1 MAGLSP
7 VGDGPAFVV
16 FFSIFL
22 YPVGGGMLYWNQL
35 FTRVFPE
42 EDVEMKHRTVNDYFK
57 QQWPRLS
64 LFAAFTLGV
73 SFFAP
78 LKNFQLKWLI
88 DSKSKQEALGYM
100 GLVFAITFSSWFF
113 ERLSRRSF
121 TRIACGAVEQV
132 RQRILEQVLYRTV
145 AQYNAEGDAAYLSLL
160 TTDLRTL
167 YDDYYMSLF
176 SIVFWGGIM
185 LCALAM
191 YLYISPVML
200 LAILLVT
207 ILPLVLPRRTNERL
221 KATRDA
227 FSLQMAGYTQQLKE
241 LLGGFEIIRSFL
253 REDAYAALHQKAAR
267 KARESELDYQQSLNA
282 MVTNTSLIS
291 NLIFP
296 VVMLVGLF
304 LAFDGRLTMGTVST
318 AASMANFVITPCHQ
332 IAQCWAKVKSS
343 QGIRQR
349 LEAAMAEPQVAEQ
362 GEPIGHI
369 DSIQCETV
377 RFAYPNTAEPVLKDA
392 SLTVDAAQKV
402 ALVGESGCG
411 KSTLAK
417 LLFQYYPDY
426 SGDILFNG
434 RQVRTLD
441 RTALYRRVG
450 YIAQTAYLFH
460 DTIRN
465 NICLHEDFP
474 DEQLAHA
481 IAAAGLT
488 DWVASLPDGLDTVI
502 SENGKNLSGGQRQ
515 RIGIARALIV
525 EPEFIIADEP
535 ISALDMSIRAQ
546 VLNLLRHLQKERDI
560 TYLFIAHDLSVMRY
574 ISDRIAVIHKGDIV
588 ELADAE
594 ELVNHAIHP
603 YTRSLL
609 SAIPMP
615 NPRLERKKKL
625 LVYDP
630 AMHDYTAEPPQW
642 QELRPNHFVLCN
654 AAEAVQWIRAL

>member
-57 QQWPRLS
+57 QQWPRLI

-132 RQRILEQVLYRTV
+132 RQRILEQVLHRTV

-176 SIVFWGGIM
+176 NIVFWGGIM

-207 ILPLVLPRRTNERL
+207 IPPLVLPRRMNERL

-227 FSLQMAGYTQQLKE
+227 FSLQMADYTQQLKE
-241 LLGGFEIIRSFL
+241 LLGGFEVIRSFL
-253 REDAYAALHQKAAR
+253 REDAYAALHQKAAH
-267 KARESELDYQQSLNA
+267 KARKSELDYQQSLNA

-349 LEAAMAEPQVAEQ
+349 LEAAMAEPQAAEQ

-515 RIGIARALIV
+515 RIGIARLALRSYDL
-525 EPEFIIADEP
+525 IIADE
-535 ISALDMSIRAQ
+535 ITASLDPDTSQQ
-546 VLNLLRHLQKERDI
+546 VMENLIAMPCMVVAI
-560 TYLFIAHDLSVMRY
+560 THDVAGSFMHQFDKVYR
-574 ISDRIAVIHKGDIV
+574 V
-588 ELADAE
+588 EHGVVRVA
-594 ELVNHAIHP
+594 
-603 YTRSLL
+603 
-609 SAIPMP
+609 
-615 NPRLERKKKL
+615 
-625 LVYDP
+625 
-630 AMHDYTAEPPQW
+630 
-642 QELRPNHFVLCN
+642 
-654 AAEAVQWIRAL
+654 

>member
-1 MAGLSP
+1 
-7 VGDGPAFVV
+7 
-16 FFSIFL
+16 
-22 YPVGGGMLYWNQL
+22 
-35 FTRVFPE
+35 
-42 EDVEMKHRTVNDYFK
+42 MKHRTVNDYFK
-57 QQWPRLS
+57 QQWPRLI

-185 LCALAM
+185 LCALGM

-200 LAILLVT
+200 AAILLVT
-207 ILPLVLPRRTNERL
+207 VPPLVLPRKMNERL
-221 KATRDA
+221 KASRDA

-241 LLGGFEIIRSFL
+241 LLGGFEVIRGFL

-349 LEAAMAEPQVAEQ
+349 LEAAMAEPQAAEQ

-515 RIGIARALIV
+515 RIGIARLALRSYDL
-525 EPEFIIADEP
+525 IIADE
-535 ISALDMSIRAQ
+535 ITASLDPDTSQQ
-546 VLNLLRHLQKERDI
+546 VMENLIAMPCMVVAI
-560 TYLFIAHDLSVMRY
+560 THDVAGSFMHQFDKVYR
-574 ISDRIAVIHKGDIV
+574 V
-588 ELADAE
+588 EHGVVRVA
-594 ELVNHAIHP
+594 
-603 YTRSLL
+603 
-609 SAIPMP
+609 
-615 NPRLERKKKL
+615 
-625 LVYDP
+625 
-630 AMHDYTAEPPQW
+630 
-642 QELRPNHFVLCN
+642 
-654 AAEAVQWIRAL
+654 

>member
-1 MAGLSP
+1 
-7 VGDGPAFVV
+7 
-16 FFSIFL
+16 
-22 YPVGGGMLYWNQL
+22 
-35 FTRVFPE
+35 
-42 EDVEMKHRTVNDYFK
+42 MKHRTVNDYFK

-207 ILPLVLPRRTNERL
+207 IPPLVLPRRMNERL

-349 LEAAMAEPQVAEQ
+349 LEAAMAEPQAAEQ

-515 RIGIARALIV
+515 RIGIARLALRSYDL
-525 EPEFIIADEP
+525 IIADE
-535 ISALDMSIRAQ
+535 ITASLDPDTSQQ
-546 VLNLLRHLQKERDI
+546 VMENLIAMPCMVVAI
-560 TYLFIAHDLSVMRY
+560 THDVAGSFMHQFDKVYR
-574 ISDRIAVIHKGDIV
+574 V
-588 ELADAE
+588 EHGVVRMA
-594 ELVNHAIHP
+594 
-603 YTRSLL
+603 
-609 SAIPMP
+609 
-615 NPRLERKKKL
+615 
-625 LVYDP
+625 
-630 AMHDYTAEPPQW
+630 
-642 QELRPNHFVLCN
+642 
-654 AAEAVQWIRAL
+654 

>member
-1 MAGLSP
+1 
-7 VGDGPAFVV
+7 
-16 FFSIFL
+16 
-22 YPVGGGMLYWNQL
+22 MLYWNQL

-57 QQWPRLS
+57 QQWPRLI

-100 GLVFAITFSSWFF
+100 GLVFAITFVSWFF

-121 TRIACGAVEQV
+121 TKIACGAVEQV

-207 ILPLVLPRRTNERL
+207 IPPLVLPRRMNERL

-227 FSLQMAGYTQQLKE
+227 FSLQMADYTQQLKE

-349 LEAAMAEPQVAEQ
+349 LEAAMAEPQAAEQ
-362 GEPIGHI
+362 GEPIGPI
-369 DSIQCETV
+369 ESIQCETV

-515 RIGIARALIV
+515 RIGIARLALRSYDL
-525 EPEFIIADEP
+525 IIADE
-535 ISALDMSIRAQ
+535 ITASLDPDTSQQ
-546 VLNLLRHLQKERDI
+546 VMENLIAMPCMVVAI
-560 TYLFIAHDLSVMRY
+560 THDVAGSFMHQFDKVYR
-574 ISDRIAVIHKGDIV
+574 V
-588 ELADAE
+588 EHGVVRVA
-594 ELVNHAIHP
+594 
-603 YTRSLL
+603 
-609 SAIPMP
+609 
-615 NPRLERKKKL
+615 
-625 LVYDP
+625 
-630 AMHDYTAEPPQW
+630 
-642 QELRPNHFVLCN
+642 
-654 AAEAVQWIRAL
+654 

>member
-1 MAGLSP
+1 
-7 VGDGPAFVV
+7 
-16 FFSIFL
+16 
-22 YPVGGGMLYWNQL
+22 MLYWNQL

-57 QQWPRLS
+57 QQWPRLI

-207 ILPLVLPRRTNERL
+207 IPPLVLPRRMNERL

-227 FSLQMAGYTQQLKE
+227 FSLQMADYTQQLKE

-349 LEAAMAEPQVAEQ
+349 LEAAMAEPQAAEQ

-515 RIGIARALIV
+515 RIGIARLALRRYDL
-525 EPEFIIADEP
+525 IIADE
-535 ISALDMSIRAQ
+535 ITASLDPDTSQQ
-546 VLNLLRHLQKERDI
+546 VMENLIAMPCMVVAI
-560 TYLFIAHDLSVMRY
+560 THDVAGSFMHQFDKVYR
-574 ISDRIAVIHKGDIV
+574 V
-588 ELADAE
+588 EHG
-594 ELVNHAIHP
+594 VV
-603 YTRSLL
+603 R
-609 SAIPMP
+609 
-615 NPRLERKKKL
+615 
-625 LVYDP
+625 V
-630 AMHDYTAEPPQW
+630 
-642 QELRPNHFVLCN
+642 V
-654 AAEAVQWIRAL
+654 

>member
-22 YPVGGGMLYWNQL
+22 YPVGVGMLYWNQL
-35 FTRVFPE
+35 FTCVFPE

-57 QQWPRLS
+57 QQWPRLI

-121 TRIACGAVEQV
+121 TKIACGAVEQV

-207 ILPLVLPRRTNERL
+207 IPPLVLPRRMNERL

-227 FSLQMAGYTQQLKE
+227 FSLQMADYTQQLKE

-304 LAFDGRLTMGTVST
+304 LAFDGQLTMGTVST

-349 LEAAMAEPQVAEQ
+349 LEAAMAAEQ
-362 GEPIGHI
+362 GEPIGPI
-369 DSIQCETV
+369 ESIQCETV

-434 RQVRTLD
+434 RQVRTLN

-515 RIGIARALIV
+515 RIGIARLALRSYDL
-525 EPEFIIADEP
+525 IIADE
-535 ISALDMSIRAQ
+535 ITASLDPDTSQQ
-546 VLNLLRHLQKERDI
+546 VMENLIAMPCMVVAI
-560 TYLFIAHDLSVMRY
+560 THDVAGSFMHQFDKVYR
-574 ISDRIAVIHKGDIV
+574 V
-588 ELADAE
+588 EHGVVRVA
-594 ELVNHAIHP
+594 
-603 YTRSLL
+603 
-609 SAIPMP
+609 
-615 NPRLERKKKL
+615 
-625 LVYDP
+625 
-630 AMHDYTAEPPQW
+630 
-642 QELRPNHFVLCN
+642 
-654 AAEAVQWIRAL
+654 

>member
-1 MAGLSP
+1 
-7 VGDGPAFVV
+7 
-16 FFSIFL
+16 
-22 YPVGGGMLYWNQL
+22 MLYWNQL

-57 QQWPRLS
+57 QQWPRLI

-121 TRIACGAVEQV
+121 TKIACGAVEQV
-132 RQRILEQVLYRTV
+132 RQRILEQVLHRTV

-176 SIVFWGGIM
+176 NIVFWGGIM

-207 ILPLVLPRRTNERL
+207 IPPLVLPRRMNERL

-227 FSLQMAGYTQQLKE
+227 FSLQMADYTQQLKE

-332 IAQCWAKVKSS
+332 IAQCWAKIKSS

-349 LEAAMAEPQVAEQ
+349 LEAAMAEPQAAEQ

-417 LLFQYYPDY
+417 LLFQYYPNY

-515 RIGIARALIV
+515 RIGIARLALRSYDL
-525 EPEFIIADEP
+525 IIADE
-535 ISALDMSIRAQ
+535 ITASLDPDTSQQ
-546 VLNLLRHLQKERDI
+546 VMENLIAMPCMVVAI
-560 TYLFIAHDLSVMRY
+560 THDVAGSFMHQFDKVYR
-574 ISDRIAVIHKGDIV
+574 V
-588 ELADAE
+588 EHGVVRVA
-594 ELVNHAIHP
+594 
-603 YTRSLL
+603 
-609 SAIPMP
+609 
-615 NPRLERKKKL
+615 
-625 LVYDP
+625 
-630 AMHDYTAEPPQW
+630 
-642 QELRPNHFVLCN
+642 
-654 AAEAVQWIRAL
+654 

>member
-35 FTRVFPE
+35 FTCVFPE

-57 QQWPRLS
+57 QQWPRLI

-207 ILPLVLPRRTNERL
+207 IPPLVLPRRMNERL

-227 FSLQMAGYTQQLKE
+227 FSLQMADYTQQLKE

-349 LEAAMAEPQVAEQ
+349 LEAAMAEPQAAEQ

-434 RQVRTLD
+434 RQVRALD

-515 RIGIARALIV
+515 RIGIARLALRSYDL
-525 EPEFIIADEP
+525 IIADE
-535 ISALDMSIRAQ
+535 ITASLDPDTSQQ
-546 VLNLLRHLQKERDI
+546 VMENLIAMPCMVVAI
-560 TYLFIAHDLSVMRY
+560 THDVAGSFMHQFDKVYR
-574 ISDRIAVIHKGDIV
+574 V
-588 ELADAE
+588 EHGVVRVA
-594 ELVNHAIHP
+594 
-603 YTRSLL
+603 
-609 SAIPMP
+609 
-615 NPRLERKKKL
+615 
-625 LVYDP
+625 
-630 AMHDYTAEPPQW
+630 
-642 QELRPNHFVLCN
+642 
-654 AAEAVQWIRAL
+654 

>member
-1 MAGLSP
+1 
-7 VGDGPAFVV
+7 
-16 FFSIFL
+16 
-22 YPVGGGMLYWNQL
+22 
-35 FTRVFPE
+35 
-42 EDVEMKHRTVNDYFK
+42 MKHRTVNDYFK
-57 QQWPRLS
+57 QQWPRLI

-113 ERLSRRSF
+113 EQLSRRSF

-132 RQRILEQVLYRTV
+132 RQRILEQVLHRTV

-176 SIVFWGGIM
+176 NIVFWGGIM

-207 ILPLVLPRRTNERL
+207 IPPLVLPRRMNERL

-227 FSLQMAGYTQQLKE
+227 FSLQMADYTQQLKE

-349 LEAAMAEPQVAEQ
+349 LEAAMAEPQAAEQ

-515 RIGIARALIV
+515 RIGIARLALRSYDL
-525 EPEFIIADEP
+525 IIADE
-535 ISALDMSIRAQ
+535 ITASLDPDTSQQ
-546 VLNLLRHLQKERDI
+546 VMENLIAMPCMVVAI
-560 TYLFIAHDLSVMRY
+560 THDVAGSFMHQFDKVYR
-574 ISDRIAVIHKGDIV
+574 V
-588 ELADAE
+588 EHGVVRVA
-594 ELVNHAIHP
+594 
-603 YTRSLL
+603 
-609 SAIPMP
+609 
-615 NPRLERKKKL
+615 
-625 LVYDP
+625 
-630 AMHDYTAEPPQW
+630 
-642 QELRPNHFVLCN
+642 
-654 AAEAVQWIRAL
+654 

>member
-22 YPVGGGMLYWNQL
+22 YPVGVGMLYWNQL
-35 FTRVFPE
+35 FTCVFPE

-57 QQWPRLS
+57 QQWPRLI

-207 ILPLVLPRRTNERL
+207 IPPLVLPRRMNERL

-227 FSLQMAGYTQQLKE
+227 FSLQMADYTQQLKE

-349 LEAAMAEPQVAEQ
+349 LEAAMAEPQAAEQ
-362 GEPIGHI
+362 GEPIGPI

-515 RIGIARALIV
+515 RIGIARLALRSYDL
-525 EPEFIIADEP
+525 IIADE
-535 ISALDMSIRAQ
+535 ITASLDPDTSQQ
-546 VLNLLRHLQKERDI
+546 VMENLIAMPCMVVAI
-560 TYLFIAHDLSVMRY
+560 THDVAGSFMHQFDKVYR
-574 ISDRIAVIHKGDIV
+574 V
-588 ELADAE
+588 EHGVVRVA
-594 ELVNHAIHP
+594 
-603 YTRSLL
+603 
-609 SAIPMP
+609 
-615 NPRLERKKKL
+615 
-625 LVYDP
+625 
-630 AMHDYTAEPPQW
+630 
-642 QELRPNHFVLCN
+642 
-654 AAEAVQWIRAL
+654 

>member
-1 MAGLSP
+1 
-7 VGDGPAFVV
+7 
-16 FFSIFL
+16 
-22 YPVGGGMLYWNQL
+22 MLYWNQL

-57 QQWPRLS
+57 QQWPRLI

-121 TRIACGAVEQV
+121 TKIACGAVEQV
-132 RQRILEQVLYRTV
+132 RQRILEQVLHRTV

-176 SIVFWGGIM
+176 NIVFWGGIM

-207 ILPLVLPRRTNERL
+207 IPPLVLPRRMNERL

-227 FSLQMAGYTQQLKE
+227 FSLQMADYTQQLKE

-349 LEAAMAEPQVAEQ
+349 LEAAMAEPQAAEQ

-515 RIGIARALIV
+515 RIGIARLALRSYDL
-525 EPEFIIADEP
+525 IIADE
-535 ISALDMSIRAQ
+535 ITASLDPDTSQQ
-546 VLNLLRHLQKERDI
+546 VMENLIAMPCMVVAI
-560 TYLFIAHDLSVMRY
+560 THDVAGSFMHQFDKIYR
-574 ISDRIAVIHKGDIV
+574 V
-588 ELADAE
+588 EHGVVRVA
-594 ELVNHAIHP
+594 
-603 YTRSLL
+603 
-609 SAIPMP
+609 
-615 NPRLERKKKL
+615 
-625 LVYDP
+625 
-630 AMHDYTAEPPQW
+630 
-642 QELRPNHFVLCN
+642 
-654 AAEAVQWIRAL
+654 

>member
-1 MAGLSP
+1 
-7 VGDGPAFVV
+7 
-16 FFSIFL
+16 
-22 YPVGGGMLYWNQL
+22 
-35 FTRVFPE
+35 
-42 EDVEMKHRTVNDYFK
+42 MKHRTVNDYFK
-57 QQWPRLS
+57 QQWPRLI

-121 TRIACGAVEQV
+121 TKIACGAVEQV
-132 RQRILEQVLYRTV
+132 RQRILEQVLHRTV

-176 SIVFWGGIM
+176 NIVFWGGIM

-207 ILPLVLPRRTNERL
+207 IPPLVLPRRMNERL

-227 FSLQMAGYTQQLKE
+227 FSLQMADYTQQLKE

-349 LEAAMAEPQVAEQ
+349 LEAAMAEPQAADQ
-362 GEPIGHI
+362 GEPIGPI
-369 DSIQCETV
+369 ESIQCETV

-515 RIGIARALIV
+515 RIGIARLALRSYDL
-525 EPEFIIADEP
+525 IIADE
-535 ISALDMSIRAQ
+535 ITASLDPDTSQQ
-546 VLNLLRHLQKERDI
+546 VMENLIAMPCMVVAI
-560 TYLFIAHDLSVMRY
+560 THDVAGSFMHQFDKVYR
-574 ISDRIAVIHKGDIV
+574 V
-588 ELADAE
+588 EHGVVRVA
-594 ELVNHAIHP
+594 
-603 YTRSLL
+603 
-609 SAIPMP
+609 
-615 NPRLERKKKL
+615 
-625 LVYDP
+625 
-630 AMHDYTAEPPQW
+630 
-642 QELRPNHFVLCN
+642 
-654 AAEAVQWIRAL
+654 

>member
-1 MAGLSP
+1 
-7 VGDGPAFVV
+7 
-16 FFSIFL
+16 
-22 YPVGGGMLYWNQL
+22 MLYWNQL

-57 QQWPRLS
+57 QQWPRLI

-121 TRIACGAVEQV
+121 TKIACGAVEQV
-132 RQRILEQVLYRTV
+132 RQRILEQVLHRTV

-207 ILPLVLPRRTNERL
+207 IPPLVLPRRMNERL

-227 FSLQMAGYTQQLKE
+227 FSLQMADYTQQLKE

-332 IAQCWAKVKSS
+332 IAQCWAKVKSP

-349 LEAAMAEPQVAEQ
+349 LEAAMAEPQAAEQ

-515 RIGIARALIV
+515 RISIARLALRSYDL
-525 EPEFIIADEP
+525 IIADE
-535 ISALDMSIRAQ
+535 ITASLDPDTSQQ
-546 VLNLLRHLQKERDI
+546 VMENLIAMPCMVVAI
-560 TYLFIAHDLSVMRY
+560 THDVAGSFMHQFDKVYR
-574 ISDRIAVIHKGDIV
+574 V
-588 ELADAE
+588 EHGVVRVA
-594 ELVNHAIHP
+594 
-603 YTRSLL
+603 
-609 SAIPMP
+609 
-615 NPRLERKKKL
+615 
-625 LVYDP
+625 
-630 AMHDYTAEPPQW
+630 
-642 QELRPNHFVLCN
+642 
-654 AAEAVQWIRAL
+654 

>member
-7 VGDGPAFVV
+7 MGDGPAFVV

-57 QQWPRLS
+57 QQWPRLI

-121 TRIACGAVEQV
+121 TKIACGAVEQV
-132 RQRILEQVLYRTV
+132 RQRILEQVLHRTV

-207 ILPLVLPRRTNERL
+207 IPPLVLPRRMNERL

-227 FSLQMAGYTQQLKE
+227 FSLQMADYTQQLKE

-349 LEAAMAEPQVAEQ
+349 LEAAMAEPQAAEQ
-362 GEPIGHI
+362 GEPIGPI
-369 DSIQCETV
+369 ESIQCETV

-515 RIGIARALIV
+515 RIGIARLALRSYDL
-525 EPEFIIADEP
+525 IIADE
-535 ISALDMSIRAQ
+535 ITASLDPDTSQQ
-546 VLNLLRHLQKERDI
+546 VMENLIAMPCMVVAI
-560 TYLFIAHDLSVMRY
+560 THDVASSFMHQFDKVYR
-574 ISDRIAVIHKGDIV
+574 V
-588 ELADAE
+588 EHGVVRVA
-594 ELVNHAIHP
+594 
-603 YTRSLL
+603 
-609 SAIPMP
+609 
-615 NPRLERKKKL
+615 
-625 LVYDP
+625 
-630 AMHDYTAEPPQW
+630 
-642 QELRPNHFVLCN
+642 
-654 AAEAVQWIRAL
+654 

>member
-1 MAGLSP
+1 
-7 VGDGPAFVV
+7 
-16 FFSIFL
+16 
-22 YPVGGGMLYWNQL
+22 MLYWNQL

-57 QQWPRLS
+57 QQWPQLI

-100 GLVFAITFSSWFF
+100 GLVFAITFVSWFF

-121 TRIACGAVEQV
+121 TKIACGAVEQV
-132 RQRILEQVLYRTV
+132 RQRILEQVLHRTV

-207 ILPLVLPRRTNERL
+207 IPPLVLPRRMNERL

-227 FSLQMAGYTQQLKE
+227 FSLQMADYTQQLKE

-349 LEAAMAEPQVAEQ
+349 LEAAMAEPQAAEQ

-515 RIGIARALIV
+515 RIGIARLALRSYDL
-525 EPEFIIADEP
+525 IIADE
-535 ISALDMSIRAQ
+535 ITASLDPDTSQQ
-546 VLNLLRHLQKERDI
+546 VMENLIAMPCMVVAI
-560 TYLFIAHDLSVMRY
+560 THDVAGSFMHQFDKVYR
-574 ISDRIAVIHKGDIV
+574 V
-588 ELADAE
+588 EHGVVRVA
-594 ELVNHAIHP
+594 
-603 YTRSLL
+603 
-609 SAIPMP
+609 
-615 NPRLERKKKL
+615 
-625 LVYDP
+625 
-630 AMHDYTAEPPQW
+630 
-642 QELRPNHFVLCN
+642 
-654 AAEAVQWIRAL
+654 

>member
-1 MAGLSP
+1 
-7 VGDGPAFVV
+7 
-16 FFSIFL
+16 
-22 YPVGGGMLYWNQL
+22 MLYWNQL

-57 QQWPRLS
+57 QQWPRLI

-88 DSKSKQEALGYM
+88 DSRSKQEALGYM

-176 SIVFWGGIM
+176 NIAFWGGIM

-207 ILPLVLPRRTNERL
+207 IPPLVLPRRMNERL
-221 KATRDA
+221 KAARDA

-241 LLGGFEIIRSFL
+241 LLGGFEVIRSFL
-253 REDAYAALHQKAAR
+253 REDAYAALHQKAAH
-267 KARESELDYQQSLNA
+267 KARKSELDYQQSLNA

-349 LEAAMAEPQVAEQ
+349 LEAAMAEPQAAEH
-362 GEPIGHI
+362 GEPIGPI
-369 DSIQCETV
+369 ESIQCENV
-377 RFAYPNTAEPVLKDA
+377 RFAYPGAAEPVLRDA

-426 SGDILFNG
+426 SGGILFNG
-434 RQVRTLD
+434 RQVRALD

-515 RIGIARALIV
+515 RIGIARLALRSYDL
-525 EPEFIIADEP
+525 IIADEITASLDP
-535 ISALDMSIRAQ
+535 DTSQQVMENLIAMPCMVVAITHDVAGSFMHQFDKVYRVEHGVVSA
-546 VLNLLRHLQKERDI
+546 V
-560 TYLFIAHDLSVMRY
+560 
-574 ISDRIAVIHKGDIV
+574 
-588 ELADAE
+588 
-594 ELVNHAIHP
+594 
-603 YTRSLL
+603 
-609 SAIPMP
+609 
-615 NPRLERKKKL
+615 
-625 LVYDP
+625 
-630 AMHDYTAEPPQW
+630 
-642 QELRPNHFVLCN
+642 
-654 AAEAVQWIRAL
+654 

>member
-1 MAGLSP
+1 
-7 VGDGPAFVV
+7 
-16 FFSIFL
+16 
-22 YPVGGGMLYWNQL
+22 MLYWNQL
-35 FTRVFPE
+35 FTRVFPK

-207 ILPLVLPRRTNERL
+207 IPPLVLPRRMNERL

-362 GEPIGHI
+362 GEPIGPI
-369 DSIQCETV
+369 ESIQCETV

-515 RIGIARALIV
+515 RIGIARLALRSYDL
-525 EPEFIIADEP
+525 IIADE
-535 ISALDMSIRAQ
+535 ITASLDPDTSQQ
-546 VLNLLRHLQKERDI
+546 VMENLIAMPCMVVAI
-560 TYLFIAHDLSVMRY
+560 THDVAGSFMHQFDKVYR
-574 ISDRIAVIHKGDIV
+574 V
-588 ELADAE
+588 EHGVVRVA
-594 ELVNHAIHP
+594 
-603 YTRSLL
+603 
-609 SAIPMP
+609 
-615 NPRLERKKKL
+615 
-625 LVYDP
+625 
-630 AMHDYTAEPPQW
+630 
-642 QELRPNHFVLCN
+642 
-654 AAEAVQWIRAL
+654 

>member
-1 MAGLSP
+1 
-7 VGDGPAFVV
+7 
-16 FFSIFL
+16 
-22 YPVGGGMLYWNQL
+22 
-35 FTRVFPE
+35 
-42 EDVEMKHRTVNDYFK
+42 MKHRTVNDYFK
-57 QQWPRLS
+57 QQWPRLI

-121 TRIACGAVEQV
+121 TKIACGAVEQV
-132 RQRILEQVLYRTV
+132 RQRILEQVLHRTV

-176 SIVFWGGIM
+176 NIVFWGGIM

-207 ILPLVLPRRTNERL
+207 IPPLVLPRRMNERL

-227 FSLQMAGYTQQLKE
+227 FSLQMADYTQQLKE

-349 LEAAMAEPQVAEQ
+349 LEAAMAEPQAAEQ

-369 DSIQCETV
+369 ESIQCETV
-377 RFAYPNTAEPVLKDA
+377 RFAYPNTAEPVLRGA

-515 RIGIARALIV
+515 RIGIARLALRSYDL
-525 EPEFIIADEP
+525 IIADE
-535 ISALDMSIRAQ
+535 ITASLDPDTSQQ
-546 VLNLLRHLQKERDI
+546 VMENLIAMPCMVVAI
-560 TYLFIAHDLSVMRY
+560 THDVAGSFMHQFDKVYR
-574 ISDRIAVIHKGDIV
+574 V
-588 ELADAE
+588 EHGVVRVA
-594 ELVNHAIHP
+594 
-603 YTRSLL
+603 
-609 SAIPMP
+609 
-615 NPRLERKKKL
+615 
-625 LVYDP
+625 
-630 AMHDYTAEPPQW
+630 
-642 QELRPNHFVLCN
+642 
-654 AAEAVQWIRAL
+654 

>member
-1 MAGLSP
+1 
-7 VGDGPAFVV
+7 
-16 FFSIFL
+16 
-22 YPVGGGMLYWNQL
+22 
-35 FTRVFPE
+35 
-42 EDVEMKHRTVNDYFK
+42 MKHRTVNDYFK

-207 ILPLVLPRRTNERL
+207 IPPLVLPRRMNERL

-362 GEPIGHI
+362 GEPIGPI
-369 DSIQCETV
+369 ESIQCETV

-515 RIGIARALIV
+515 RIGIARLALRSYDL
-525 EPEFIIADEP
+525 IIADE
-535 ISALDMSIRAQ
+535 ITASLDPDTSQQ
-546 VLNLLRHLQKERDI
+546 VMENLIAMPCMVVAI
-560 TYLFIAHDLSVMRY
+560 THDVAGSFMHQFDKVYR
-574 ISDRIAVIHKGDIV
+574 V
-588 ELADAE
+588 EHGVVRVA
-594 ELVNHAIHP
+594 
-603 YTRSLL
+603 
-609 SAIPMP
+609 
-615 NPRLERKKKL
+615 
-625 LVYDP
+625 
-630 AMHDYTAEPPQW
+630 
-642 QELRPNHFVLCN
+642 
-654 AAEAVQWIRAL
+654 

>member
-1 MAGLSP
+1 
-7 VGDGPAFVV
+7 
-16 FFSIFL
+16 
-22 YPVGGGMLYWNQL
+22 
-35 FTRVFPE
+35 
-42 EDVEMKHRTVNDYFK
+42 MKHRTVNDYFK
-57 QQWPRLS
+57 QQWLRLI

-207 ILPLVLPRRTNERL
+207 IPPLVLPRRMNERL

-227 FSLQMAGYTQQLKE
+227 FSLQMADYTQQLKE

-349 LEAAMAEPQVAEQ
+349 LEAAMAEPQAAEQ

-515 RIGIARALIV
+515 RIGIARLALRSYDL
-525 EPEFIIADEP
+525 IIADE
-535 ISALDMSIRAQ
+535 ITASLDPDTSQQ
-546 VLNLLRHLQKERDI
+546 VMENLIAMPCMVVAI
-560 TYLFIAHDLSVMRY
+560 THDVAGSFMHQFDKVYR
-574 ISDRIAVIHKGDIV
+574 V
-588 ELADAE
+588 EHGVVRVA
-594 ELVNHAIHP
+594 
-603 YTRSLL
+603 
-609 SAIPMP
+609 
-615 NPRLERKKKL
+615 
-625 LVYDP
+625 
-630 AMHDYTAEPPQW
+630 
-642 QELRPNHFVLCN
+642 
-654 AAEAVQWIRAL
+654 

>member
-1 MAGLSP
+1 
-7 VGDGPAFVV
+7 
-16 FFSIFL
+16 
-22 YPVGGGMLYWNQL
+22 
-35 FTRVFPE
+35 
-42 EDVEMKHRTVNDYFK
+42 MKHRTVNDYFK
-57 QQWPRLS
+57 QQWPRLI

-176 SIVFWGGIM
+176 NIVFWGGIM

-207 ILPLVLPRRTNERL
+207 IPPLVLPRRMNERL

-227 FSLQMAGYTQQLKE
+227 FSLQMADYTQQLKE

-349 LEAAMAEPQVAEQ
+349 LEAAMAEPQAANQ
-362 GEPIGHI
+362 GEPIGPI

-441 RTALYRRVG
+441 RTALYHRVG

-515 RIGIARALIV
+515 RIGIARLALRSYDL
-525 EPEFIIADEP
+525 IIADE
-535 ISALDMSIRAQ
+535 ITASLDPDTSQQ
-546 VLNLLRHLQKERDI
+546 VMENLIAMPCMVVAI
-560 TYLFIAHDLSVMRY
+560 THDVAGSFMHQFDKVYR
-574 ISDRIAVIHKGDIV
+574 V
-588 ELADAE
+588 EHGVVRVA
-594 ELVNHAIHP
+594 
-603 YTRSLL
+603 
-609 SAIPMP
+609 
-615 NPRLERKKKL
+615 
-625 LVYDP
+625 
-630 AMHDYTAEPPQW
+630 
-642 QELRPNHFVLCN
+642 
-654 AAEAVQWIRAL
+654 

>member
-1 MAGLSP
+1 
-7 VGDGPAFVV
+7 
-16 FFSIFL
+16 
-22 YPVGGGMLYWNQL
+22 
-35 FTRVFPE
+35 
-42 EDVEMKHRTVNDYFK
+42 MKHRTVNDYFK
-57 QQWPRLS
+57 QQWPRLI

-207 ILPLVLPRRTNERL
+207 IPPLMLPRRMNERL

-227 FSLQMAGYTQQLKE
+227 FSLQMADYTQQLKE

-253 REDAYAALHQKAAR
+253 REDAYASLHQKAAR

-349 LEAAMAEPQVAEQ
+349 LEAAMAESQAAEQ

-515 RIGIARALIV
+515 RIGIARLALRSYDL
-525 EPEFIIADEP
+525 IIADE
-535 ISALDMSIRAQ
+535 ITASLDPDTSQQIME
-546 VLNLLRHLQKERDI
+546 NLIAMPCMVVAI
-560 TYLFIAHDLSVMRY
+560 THDVAGSFMHQFDKVYR
-574 ISDRIAVIHKGDIV
+574 V
-588 ELADAE
+588 EHGVVRVA
-594 ELVNHAIHP
+594 
-603 YTRSLL
+603 
-609 SAIPMP
+609 
-615 NPRLERKKKL
+615 
-625 LVYDP
+625 
-630 AMHDYTAEPPQW
+630 
-642 QELRPNHFVLCN
+642 
-654 AAEAVQWIRAL
+654 

>member
-22 YPVGGGMLYWNQL
+22 YPVGVGMLYWNQL
-35 FTRVFPE
+35 FTCVFPE

-57 QQWPRLS
+57 QQWPRLI

-207 ILPLVLPRRTNERL
+207 IPPLVLPRRMNERL

-227 FSLQMAGYTQQLKE
+227 FSLQMADYTQQLKE

-253 REDAYAALHQKAAR
+253 RKDAYAALHQKAAR

-349 LEAAMAEPQVAEQ
+349 LEAAMAEPQAAEQ

-515 RIGIARALIV
+515 RIGIARLALRSYDL
-525 EPEFIIADEP
+525 IIADE
-535 ISALDMSIRAQ
+535 ITASLDPDTSQQ
-546 VLNLLRHLQKERDI
+546 VMENLIAMPCMVVAI
-560 TYLFIAHDLSVMRY
+560 THDVAGSFMHQFDKVYR
-574 ISDRIAVIHKGDIV
+574 V
-588 ELADAE
+588 EHGVVRVA
-594 ELVNHAIHP
+594 
-603 YTRSLL
+603 
-609 SAIPMP
+609 
-615 NPRLERKKKL
+615 
-625 LVYDP
+625 
-630 AMHDYTAEPPQW
+630 
-642 QELRPNHFVLCN
+642 
-654 AAEAVQWIRAL
+654 

>member
-1 MAGLSP
+1 
-7 VGDGPAFVV
+7 
-16 FFSIFL
+16 
-22 YPVGGGMLYWNQL
+22 MLYWNQL

-57 QQWPRLS
+57 QQWPRLI

-176 SIVFWGGIM
+176 NIVFWGGIM

-207 ILPLVLPRRTNERL
+207 IPPLVLPRRMNERL

-227 FSLQMAGYTQQLKE
+227 FSLQMADYTQQLKE

-253 REDAYAALHQKAAR
+253 REDAYAALHQKAAH
-267 KARESELDYQQSLNA
+267 KARKSELDYQQSLNA

-349 LEAAMAEPQVAEQ
+349 LEAAMAEPQAAEQ

-474 DEQLAHA
+474 DEQLTHA

-515 RIGIARALIV
+515 RIGIARLALRSYDL
-525 EPEFIIADEP
+525 IIADE
-535 ISALDMSIRAQ
+535 ITASLDPDTSQQ
-546 VLNLLRHLQKERDI
+546 VMENLIAMPCMVVAI
-560 TYLFIAHDLSVMRY
+560 THDVAGSFMHQFDKVYR
-574 ISDRIAVIHKGDIV
+574 V
-588 ELADAE
+588 EHGVVRVA
-594 ELVNHAIHP
+594 
-603 YTRSLL
+603 
-609 SAIPMP
+609 
-615 NPRLERKKKL
+615 
-625 LVYDP
+625 
-630 AMHDYTAEPPQW
+630 
-642 QELRPNHFVLCN
+642 
-654 AAEAVQWIRAL
+654 

>member
-35 FTRVFPE
+35 FTCVFPE

-57 QQWPRLS
+57 QQWPRLI

-132 RQRILEQVLYRTV
+132 RQRILEQVLHRTV

-207 ILPLVLPRRTNERL
+207 IPPLVLPRRMNERL

-227 FSLQMAGYTQQLKE
+227 FSLQMADYTQQLKE

-349 LEAAMAEPQVAEQ
+349 LEAAMAEPQAAEQ

-488 DWVASLPDGLDTVI
+488 DWVTSLPDGLDTVI

-515 RIGIARALIV
+515 RIGIARLALRSYDL
-525 EPEFIIADEP
+525 IIADE
-535 ISALDMSIRAQ
+535 ITASLDPDTSQQ
-546 VLNLLRHLQKERDI
+546 VMENLIAMPCMVVAI
-560 TYLFIAHDLSVMRY
+560 THDVAGSFMHQFDKVYR
-574 ISDRIAVIHKGDIV
+574 V
-588 ELADAE
+588 EHGVVRVA
-594 ELVNHAIHP
+594 
-603 YTRSLL
+603 
-609 SAIPMP
+609 
-615 NPRLERKKKL
+615 
-625 LVYDP
+625 
-630 AMHDYTAEPPQW
+630 
-642 QELRPNHFVLCN
+642 
-654 AAEAVQWIRAL
+654 

>member
-1 MAGLSP
+1 
-7 VGDGPAFVV
+7 
-16 FFSIFL
+16 
-22 YPVGGGMLYWNQL
+22 
-35 FTRVFPE
+35 
-42 EDVEMKHRTVNDYFK
+42 MKHRTVNDYFK
-57 QQWPRLS
+57 QQWPRLI

-207 ILPLVLPRRTNERL
+207 IPPLVLPRRMNERL

-227 FSLQMAGYTQQLKE
+227 FSLQMADYTQQLKE

-253 REDAYAALHQKAAR
+253 REDAYAALHQKAAH
-267 KARESELDYQQSLNA
+267 KARKSELDYQQSLNA

-349 LEAAMAEPQVAEQ
+349 LEAAMAEPQAAEQ
-362 GEPIGHI
+362 GEPIGPI
-369 DSIQCETV
+369 ESIQCETV

-434 RQVRTLD
+434 RQVRTLN

-515 RIGIARALIV
+515 RIGIARLALRSYDL
-525 EPEFIIADEP
+525 IIADE
-535 ISALDMSIRAQ
+535 ITASLDPDTSQQ
-546 VLNLLRHLQKERDI
+546 VMENLIAMPCMVVAI
-560 TYLFIAHDLSVMRY
+560 THDVAGSFMHQFDKVYR
-574 ISDRIAVIHKGDIV
+574 V
-588 ELADAE
+588 EHGVVRVA
-594 ELVNHAIHP
+594 
-603 YTRSLL
+603 
-609 SAIPMP
+609 
-615 NPRLERKKKL
+615 
-625 LVYDP
+625 
-630 AMHDYTAEPPQW
+630 
-642 QELRPNHFVLCN
+642 
-654 AAEAVQWIRAL
+654 

>member
-1 MAGLSP
+1 
-7 VGDGPAFVV
+7 
-16 FFSIFL
+16 
-22 YPVGGGMLYWNQL
+22 MLYWNQL
-35 FTRVFPE
+35 FTCVFPE

-57 QQWPRLS
+57 QQWPRLI
-64 LFAAFTLGV
+64 LFAAFTL
-73 SFFAP
+73 FAP

-207 ILPLVLPRRTNERL
+207 IPPLVLPRRMNERL

-227 FSLQMAGYTQQLKE
+227 FSLQMADYTQQLKE

-349 LEAAMAEPQVAEQ
+349 LEAAMAEPQAAEQ

-515 RIGIARALIV
+515 RIGIARLALRSYDL
-525 EPEFIIADEP
+525 IIADE
-535 ISALDMSIRAQ
+535 ITASLDPDTSQQ
-546 VLNLLRHLQKERDI
+546 VMENLIAMPCMVVAI
-560 TYLFIAHDLSVMRY
+560 THDVAGSFMHQFDKVYR
-574 ISDRIAVIHKGDIV
+574 V
-588 ELADAE
+588 EHGVVRVA
-594 ELVNHAIHP
+594 
-603 YTRSLL
+603 
-609 SAIPMP
+609 
-615 NPRLERKKKL
+615 
-625 LVYDP
+625 
-630 AMHDYTAEPPQW
+630 
-642 QELRPNHFVLCN
+642 
-654 AAEAVQWIRAL
+654 

>member
-1 MAGLSP
+1 
-7 VGDGPAFVV
+7 
-16 FFSIFL
+16 
-22 YPVGGGMLYWNQL
+22 MLYWNQL
-35 FTRVFPE
+35 FTCVFPE

-57 QQWPRLS
+57 QQWPRLI

-121 TRIACGAVEQV
+121 TKIACGAVEQV
-132 RQRILEQVLYRTV
+132 RQRILEQVLHRTV

-176 SIVFWGGIM
+176 NIVFWGGIM

-191 YLYISPVML
+191 YLYINPVML

-207 ILPLVLPRRTNERL
+207 IPPLVLPRRMNERL

-227 FSLQMAGYTQQLKE
+227 FSLQMADYTQQLKE

-349 LEAAMAEPQVAEQ
+349 LEAAMAEPQAAEQ
-362 GEPIGHI
+362 GEPIGPI

-515 RIGIARALIV
+515 RIGIARLALRSYDL
-525 EPEFIIADEP
+525 IIADEITASLDP
-535 ISALDMSIRAQ
+535 DTSQQVMENLIAMPCMVVAITHDVAGSFMHQFHKVYRVEHGVVSA
-546 VLNLLRHLQKERDI
+546 V
-560 TYLFIAHDLSVMRY
+560 
-574 ISDRIAVIHKGDIV
+574 
-588 ELADAE
+588 
-594 ELVNHAIHP
+594 
-603 YTRSLL
+603 
-609 SAIPMP
+609 
-615 NPRLERKKKL
+615 
-625 LVYDP
+625 
-630 AMHDYTAEPPQW
+630 
-642 QELRPNHFVLCN
+642 
-654 AAEAVQWIRAL
+654 

>member
-1 MAGLSP
+1 
-7 VGDGPAFVV
+7 
-16 FFSIFL
+16 
-22 YPVGGGMLYWNQL
+22 MLYWNQL

-57 QQWPRLS
+57 QQWPRLI

-207 ILPLVLPRRTNERL
+207 IPPLVLPRRMNERL

-227 FSLQMAGYTQQLKE
+227 FSLQMADYTQQLKE

-332 IAQCWAKVKSS
+332 IAQCWAKIKSS

-349 LEAAMAEPQVAEQ
+349 LEAAMAEPQAAEQ

-515 RIGIARALIV
+515 RIGIARLALRSYDL
-525 EPEFIIADEP
+525 IIADE
-535 ISALDMSIRAQ
+535 ITASLDPDTSQQ
-546 VLNLLRHLQKERDI
+546 VMENLIAMPCMVVAI
-560 TYLFIAHDLSVMRY
+560 THDVAGSFMHQFDKVYR
-574 ISDRIAVIHKGDIV
+574 V
-588 ELADAE
+588 EHGVVRVA
-594 ELVNHAIHP
+594 
-603 YTRSLL
+603 
-609 SAIPMP
+609 
-615 NPRLERKKKL
+615 
-625 LVYDP
+625 
-630 AMHDYTAEPPQW
+630 
-642 QELRPNHFVLCN
+642 
-654 AAEAVQWIRAL
+654 

>member
-1 MAGLSP
+1 
-7 VGDGPAFVV
+7 
-16 FFSIFL
+16 
-22 YPVGGGMLYWNQL
+22 
-35 FTRVFPE
+35 
-42 EDVEMKHRTVNDYFK
+42 MKHRTVNDYFK
-57 QQWPRLS
+57 QQWPRLI

-78 LKNFQLKWLI
+78 LKNFRLKWLI

-121 TRIACGAVEQV
+121 TKIACGAVEQV

-207 ILPLVLPRRTNERL
+207 IPPLVLPRRMNERL

-227 FSLQMAGYTQQLKE
+227 FSLQMADYTQQLKE

-349 LEAAMAEPQVAEQ
+349 LEAAMAEPQAAEQ

-515 RIGIARALIV
+515 RIGIARLALRSYDL
-525 EPEFIIADEP
+525 IIADE
-535 ISALDMSIRAQ
+535 ITASLDPDTSQQ
-546 VLNLLRHLQKERDI
+546 VMENLIAMPCMVVAI
-560 TYLFIAHDLSVMRY
+560 THDVAGSFMHQFDKVYR
-574 ISDRIAVIHKGDIV
+574 V
-588 ELADAE
+588 EHGVVRVA
-594 ELVNHAIHP
+594 
-603 YTRSLL
+603 
-609 SAIPMP
+609 
-615 NPRLERKKKL
+615 
-625 LVYDP
+625 
-630 AMHDYTAEPPQW
+630 
-642 QELRPNHFVLCN
+642 
-654 AAEAVQWIRAL
+654 

>member
-1 MAGLSP
+1 
-7 VGDGPAFVV
+7 
-16 FFSIFL
+16 
-22 YPVGGGMLYWNQL
+22 
-35 FTRVFPE
+35 
-42 EDVEMKHRTVNDYFK
+42 MKHRTVNDYFK
-57 QQWPRLS
+57 QQWPRLI

-167 YDDYYMSLF
+167 YDDYFMSLF

-207 ILPLVLPRRTNERL
+207 IPPLVLPRRMNERL

-227 FSLQMAGYTQQLKE
+227 FSLQMADYTQQLKE

-349 LEAAMAEPQVAEQ
+349 LEAAMAEPQAAEQ

-515 RIGIARALIV
+515 RIGIARLALRSYDL
-525 EPEFIIADEP
+525 IIADE
-535 ISALDMSIRAQ
+535 ITASLDPDTSQQ
-546 VLNLLRHLQKERDI
+546 VMENLIAMPCMVVAI
-560 TYLFIAHDLSVMRY
+560 THDVAGSFMHQFDKVYR
-574 ISDRIAVIHKGDIV
+574 V
-588 ELADAE
+588 EHGVVRVA
-594 ELVNHAIHP
+594 
-603 YTRSLL
+603 
-609 SAIPMP
+609 
-615 NPRLERKKKL
+615 
-625 LVYDP
+625 
-630 AMHDYTAEPPQW
+630 
-642 QELRPNHFVLCN
+642 
-654 AAEAVQWIRAL
+654 

>member
-1 MAGLSP
+1 
-7 VGDGPAFVV
+7 
-16 FFSIFL
+16 
-22 YPVGGGMLYWNQL
+22 MLYWNQL

-57 QQWPRLS
+57 QQWPRLI

-121 TRIACGAVEQV
+121 TKI
-132 RQRILEQVLYRTV
+132 QRILEQVLHRTV

-207 ILPLVLPRRTNERL
+207 IPPLVLPRRMNERL
-221 KATRDA
+221 KSTRDA

-241 LLGGFEIIRSFL
+241 LLGGFELIRSFL

-349 LEAAMAEPQVAEQ
+349 LEAAMAEPQAAEQ
-362 GEPIGHI
+362 GEPIGPI
-369 DSIQCETV
+369 ESIQCETV

-515 RIGIARALIV
+515 RIGIARLALRSYDL
-525 EPEFIIADEP
+525 IIADE
-535 ISALDMSIRAQ
+535 ITASLDPDTSQQ
-546 VLNLLRHLQKERDI
+546 VMENLIAMPCMVVAI
-560 TYLFIAHDLSVMRY
+560 THDVAGSFMHQFDKVYR
-574 ISDRIAVIHKGDIV
+574 V
-588 ELADAE
+588 EHGVVRVA
-594 ELVNHAIHP
+594 
-603 YTRSLL
+603 
-609 SAIPMP
+609 
-615 NPRLERKKKL
+615 
-625 LVYDP
+625 
-630 AMHDYTAEPPQW
+630 
-642 QELRPNHFVLCN
+642 
-654 AAEAVQWIRAL
+654 

>member
-1 MAGLSP
+1 
-7 VGDGPAFVV
+7 
-16 FFSIFL
+16 
-22 YPVGGGMLYWNQL
+22 MLYWNQL
-35 FTRVFPE
+35 FTCVFPE

-57 QQWPRLS
+57 QQWPRLI

-121 TRIACGAVEQV
+121 TKIACGAVEQV
-132 RQRILEQVLYRTV
+132 RQRILEQVLHRTV

-207 ILPLVLPRRTNERL
+207 IPPLVLPRRMNERL

-227 FSLQMAGYTQQLKE
+227 FSLQMADYTQQLKE

-349 LEAAMAEPQVAEQ
+349 LEAAMAEPQAAEQ

-377 RFAYPNTAEPVLKDA
+377 RFAYLNTAEPVLKDA

-515 RIGIARALIV
+515 RIGIARLALRSYDL
-525 EPEFIIADEP
+525 IIADE
-535 ISALDMSIRAQ
+535 ITASLDPDTSQQ
-546 VLNLLRHLQKERDI
+546 VMENLIAMPCMVVAI
-560 TYLFIAHDLSVMRY
+560 THDVAGSFMHQFDKVYR
-574 ISDRIAVIHKGDIV
+574 V
-588 ELADAE
+588 EHGVVRVA
-594 ELVNHAIHP
+594 
-603 YTRSLL
+603 
-609 SAIPMP
+609 
-615 NPRLERKKKL
+615 
-625 LVYDP
+625 
-630 AMHDYTAEPPQW
+630 
-642 QELRPNHFVLCN
+642 
-654 AAEAVQWIRAL
+654 

>member
-1 MAGLSP
+1 
-7 VGDGPAFVV
+7 
-16 FFSIFL
+16 
-22 YPVGGGMLYWNQL
+22 
-35 FTRVFPE
+35 
-42 EDVEMKHRTVNDYFK
+42 MKHRTVNDYFK
-57 QQWPRLS
+57 QQWPRLI

-207 ILPLVLPRRTNERL
+207 IPPLVLPRRMNERL

-227 FSLQMAGYTQQLKE
+227 FSLQMADYTQQLKE

-349 LEAAMAEPQVAEQ
+349 LEAAMAEPQAAEQ

-488 DWVASLPDGLDTVI
+488 DWVTSLPDGLDTVI

-515 RIGIARALIV
+515 RIGIARLALRSYDL
-525 EPEFIIADEP
+525 IIADE
-535 ISALDMSIRAQ
+535 ITASLDPDTSQQ
-546 VLNLLRHLQKERDI
+546 VMENLIAMPCMVVAI
-560 TYLFIAHDLSVMRY
+560 THDVAGSFMHQFDKVYR
-574 ISDRIAVIHKGDIV
+574 V
-588 ELADAE
+588 EHGVVRVA
-594 ELVNHAIHP
+594 
-603 YTRSLL
+603 
-609 SAIPMP
+609 
-615 NPRLERKKKL
+615 
-625 LVYDP
+625 
-630 AMHDYTAEPPQW
+630 
-642 QELRPNHFVLCN
+642 
-654 AAEAVQWIRAL
+654 

>member
-22 YPVGGGMLYWNQL
+22 YPVGVGMLYWNQL
-35 FTRVFPE
+35 FTCVFPE

-57 QQWPRLS
+57 QQWPRLI

-207 ILPLVLPRRTNERL
+207 IPPLVLPRRMNERL

-227 FSLQMAGYTQQLKE
+227 FSLQMADYTQQLKE

-349 LEAAMAEPQVAEQ
+349 LEAAMAEPQAAEQ

-515 RIGIARALIV
+515 RIGIARLALRSYDL
-525 EPEFIIADEP
+525 IIADE
-535 ISALDMSIRAQ
+535 ITASLDPDTSQQ
-546 VLNLLRHLQKERDI
+546 VMENLIAMPCMVVAI
-560 TYLFIAHDLSVMRY
+560 THDVAGSFMHQFDKVYR
-574 ISDRIAVIHKGDIV
+574 V
-588 ELADAE
+588 EHGVVRVA
-594 ELVNHAIHP
+594 
-603 YTRSLL
+603 
-609 SAIPMP
+609 
-615 NPRLERKKKL
+615 
-625 LVYDP
+625 
-630 AMHDYTAEPPQW
+630 
-642 QELRPNHFVLCN
+642 
-654 AAEAVQWIRAL
+654 